1 MRVLRATTIG
11 ALMLSLAVVY
21 GCERQTQGPNLGEQV
36 NESLERENLDHV
48 NVDWD
53 RDSNVV
59 HLRGTVNTQA
69 ERQRAEQIAN
79 NAVGTTGT
87 VLNELTVEGRDEE
100 MAGDLDAGIR
110 DRLNN
115 LVENDQTLRERNID
129 FDVNNGMVKITGEVR
144 SAAEKTRVEEL
155 AQNVPGVREVAN
167 ALEVR
172 QARR

>member
-1 MRVLRATTIG
+1 MRALRATTVG
-11 ALMLSLAVVY
+11 ALMLSLVVVY
-21 GCERQTQGPNLGEQV
+21 GCERQPEGPDLREQV

-48 NVDWD
+48 TVDWD
-53 RDSNVV
+53 RDNNVV
-59 HLRGTVNTQA
+59 HLRGSVNSPA

-87 VLNELTVEGRDEE
+87 VLNELTVEGRDDE

-144 SAAEKTRVEEL
+144 TAAEKSRIEEL

-172 QARR
+172 QAQR